1 MGCGCKKKKQAGV
14 VTNTTAVN
22 NSQKSNVVSERRDD
36 LIKEQKEYQDKVKS
50 ALRQLME
57 IKQRKQG
64 RGPKIKR

>member
-14 VTNTTAVN
+14 VTNTTAGN